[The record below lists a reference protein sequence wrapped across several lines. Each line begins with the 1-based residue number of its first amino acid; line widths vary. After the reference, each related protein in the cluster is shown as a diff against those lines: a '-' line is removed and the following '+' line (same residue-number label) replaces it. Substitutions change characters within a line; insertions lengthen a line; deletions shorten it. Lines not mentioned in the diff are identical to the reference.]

1 MIVRARPEIIARPEI
16 VASAWIIIRG
26 QIWIEID
33 ILVLVLIKIVLCHLR
48 LIVSTLFSDFAGFTR
63 GLIVIVVDDLVCR
76 LLLEKKKSFTTSKAI
91 NDRAVIDLAIVALA
105 SRRSI

>member
-63 GLIVIVVDDLVCR
+63 GLIVIVVDDLGITAGFWR
-76 LLLEKKKSFTTSKAI
+76 KPSFTAI
-91 NDRAVIDLAIVALA
+91 RAKTAPVLTD
-105 SRRSI
+105 